1 MEGDSGMDKRE
12 DLIADLKGR
21 SGRLLGVDFGDTRTG
36 VAVSDVSRFLA
47 SGIGYISPGGIVK
60 TADALAAIAREQKA
74 VGIVVGL
81 PRNMD
86 GSEGFRAERCRE
98 LADMLRER
106 TGLPVVMMDERMTT
120 MSASRYLN
128 ETNTRGAKRKGVI
141 DTLSAQIIL
150 QNALDR
156 LKNL

>member
-1 MEGDSGMDKRE
+1 MDGTETR
-12 DLIADLKGR
+12 IIDLKATTGR
-21 SGRLLGVDFGDTRTG
+21 ILGVDFGDTRTG

-47 SGIGYISPGGIVK
+47 SGIGYVSPGGIEK
-60 TADALAAIAREQKA
+60 TAEKIAEIVREQNASA
-74 VGIVVGL
+74 VVVGL

-86 GSEGFRAERCRE
+86 GSEGFRADRCRE
-98 LADMLRER
+98 FADLLRER
-106 TGLPVVMMDERMTT
+106 LEDIPVAMMDERMTT

-128 ETNTRGAKRKGVI
+128 ETNTRGQKRKGVI

-156 LKNL
+156 LKN